1 MPTSFEDTL
10 PLRPTPGAPPDIGPY
25 RVLQLVG
32 EGGMGEVWL
41 VEQTEPVRRRVA
53 LKIIKAGMDTKQV
66 VARFESERQ
75 ALALMDHPAIAKVL
89 EGGATHDGRPYF
101 VMEYVPGVR
110 ITEHCDAHT
119 LDTSERLELFIQVC
133 EGVQHAHQKAV
144 IHRDLKPSNVLV
156 SLVDGRAQPK
166 IIDFGIAK
174 AVGQRLTEKT
184 LFTEIGSV
192 IGTPEYMSPE
202 QAELTGQ
209 DVDTRTDVYSL
220 GVILYELLTGQLPFS
235 SSDLRSSGFDELRRV
250 IREVPP
256 TKPSRKVS
264 TAADTAKVSARRGTE
279 ARALTRQLAG
289 DLDWIV
295 LKALEKE
302 RSRRYGTPSELAA
315 DLRRHLRHEPVQ
327 ASPPSR
333 RYRIGKYVQRHRVG
347 VAAAAVLVLLLAA
360 FAATEAVQARRIARE
375 RDRANAEAEASKR
388 VSDFL
393 INMFR
398 VSDPGEA
405 RGASITAREI
415 LDRAAKNTD
424 TGLAKDPQLQ
434 ARMMDTMG
442 QVYQSLG
449 LYSRARPLLERAV
462 DTRRRVLGE
471 ENRETLVSMTHLAS
485 LDEATGQLKQAE
497 ELERTVVDRAR
508 RVLGPN
514 DATTLSATKVLAVLY
529 ARQAR
534 YPEAEALTR
543 AALEGQRALYGPD
556 SRQVA
561 MTTHN
566 LALIVRSQGRN
577 TEAEALERDAAERA
591 TRVLGPDHPETLMV
605 DDGLAGIYIAEE
617 RYPEAE
623 KLLRETLAVRTRVL
637 GPEHAHTLMS
647 ENNLGEVLE
656 RENRLDEA
664 QALMLRTREIQARVL
679 GPDHPDTALSTYN
692 LGLVAAR
699 RGQPDEAFRRLNEA
713 LDHGLS
719 LEYGMHLREEPE
731 LRSIR
736 DDPRMPALVA
746 KAESRAPSRR

>member
-10 PLRPTPGAPPDIGPY
+10 PLRPTPGAPPVIGPY
-25 RVLQLVG
+25 RVLQLLG

-41 VEQTEPVRRRVA
+41 VEQTEHVRRRMA

-89 EGGATHDGRPYF
+89 DGGATHDGRPYF

-110 ITEHCDAHT
+110 ITEHCDAHK
-119 LDTSERLELFIQVC
+119 LDTDERLELFIQVC
-133 EGVQHAHQKAV
+133 EGVQHAHQKAI

-156 SLVDGRAQPK
+156 SLVDGKAQPK
-166 IIDFGIAK
+166 IIDFGVAK
-174 AVGQRLTEKT
+174 AVGLRLTEKT

-202 QAELTGQ
+202 QADLTGQ

-235 SSDLRSSGFDELRRV
+235 SSELRASGFEELRRV
-250 IREVPP
+250 IREVQP

-264 TAADTAKVSARRGTE
+264 SEASTGEVAARRGTE
-279 ARALTRQLAG
+279 PRTLTRQLAG

-302 RSRRYGTPSELAA
+302 RNRRYGTPSELAA
-315 DLRRHLRHEPVQ
+315 DLRRHLRHEPVL

-333 RYRIGKYVQRHRVG
+333 AYRVRKYVQRHRVG
-347 VAAAAVLVLLLAA
+347 VAAVVALVLLLAA
-360 FAATEAVQARRIARE
+360 FAATEAVQARRIAHE
-375 RDRANAEAEASKR
+375 RDRANAEAEASRR

-393 INMFR
+393 LNMFK

-405 RGASITAREI
+405 RGTSITAREI
-415 LDRAAKNTD
+415 LDRAARNIE
-424 TGLAKDPQLQ
+424 TGLARDPQVQ

-442 QVYQSLG
+442 QVYQNLG
-449 LYSRARPLLERAV
+449 LYSRAQPLLERALE
-462 DTRRRVLGE
+462 TRRSVLGE
-471 ENRETLVSMTHLAS
+471 ENPDTLVSMTHLAA
-485 LDEATGQLKQAE
+485 LDEATGHFPEAE
-497 ELERTVVDRAR
+497 ELERTVVERAH

-514 DATTLSATKVLAVLY
+514 NPTTLTATKVLAVLY
-529 ARQAR
+529 ARQGR
-534 YPEAEALTR
+534 FPEAEKLTR
-543 AALEGQRALYGPD
+543 TALEGQRALYGPE
-556 SRQVA
+556 SRQVVL
-561 MTTHN
+561 TTHN
-566 LALIVRSQGRN
+566 LALMARNQGRAA
-577 TEAEALERDAAERA
+577 EAEGLERDAADRA
-591 TRVLGPDHPETLMV
+591 VRVLGPDHPDTLMLS
-605 DDGLAGIYIAEE
+605 DGLAGMYMAEG
-617 RYPEAE
+617 RYPESE
-623 KLLRETLAVRTRVL
+623 KLYVSNLEARRRVL
-637 GPEHAHTLMS
+637 GPEHAHTLLSM
-647 ENNLGEVLE
+647 NNLGELYE
-656 RENRLDEA
+656 REGRLDEA
-664 QALMLRTREIQARVL
+664 EKVLREARDAQARVL
-679 GPDHPDTALSTYN
+679 GPNHPDTALSTYN

-699 RGQPDEAFRRLNEA
+699 RGQSDEAFRLLDEA

-719 LEYGMHLREEPE
+719 KEYGRHLDTEPE

-746 KAESRAPSRR
+746 KAEGRAPSPR